1 MLRVGDVAAM
11 PLPLGGYGACQVSGV
26 SGDCA
31 TVCALDW
38 HSDELPT
45 LDDLA
50 SAAPLILDHHGWSG
64 RPDAL
69 MVDSSDPPPPDF
81 VWLGQQPVHPD
92 TPPETN
98 TLGAWESIPRSVA
111 FQRRWDLHVPAAA
124 KAAYR
129 DATHGPV
136 MVDLGDVPRT
146 MYATASSLT
155 LPAHL
160 ADVRWPAL
168 DALPQ
173 LTTVRCSGPDRGLAE
188 ALTARP
194 IIQSLV
200 WDDPPHTVDLSTTH
214 LTTLT
219 ISGTGPR
226 LLRLPPELIDLHVE
240 GEPPAAVEA
249 AGEGR
254 WIHLSI
260 AAFPGVA
267 PNGLHGVR
275 RLDLRGSGDLSLT
288 ALAAL
293 TDLEWL
299 HIRWNHPHGGLLDG
313 SRLSGFSRL
322 HTLRLADAYGVDAS
336 SLSHPPTSVRRL
348 DVNGIRRSQSEL
360 LMARHR
366 GTPVRV
372 TVWGAKSD
380 AWLASNIDNPLR
392 DWVDDDE
399 QAGAAACEAYA
410 SALRAIDHLPAGDP
424 ATATRAQ
431 PILRHLIEQL
441 NTIEERSEII
451 DTLRREEAADA
462 FFDLAQRAGVTDSEA
477 ADWFDEWRDF

>member
-1 MLRVGDVAAM
+1 M
-11 PLPLGGYGACQVSGV
+11 PAG
-26 SGDCA
+26 
-31 TVCALDW
+31 
-38 HSDELPT
+38 
-45 LDDLA
+45 
-50 SAAPLILDHHGWSG
+50 
-64 RPDAL
+64 
-69 MVDSSDPPPPDF
+69 
-81 VWLGQQPVHPD
+81 
-92 TPPETN
+92 
-98 TLGAWESIPRSVA
+98 
-111 FQRRWDLHVPAAA
+111 A

-160 ADVRWPAL
+160 ANVRWPAL

-260 AAFPGVA
+260 AAFSRGVS
-267 PNGLHGVR
+267 NGLHGVR
-275 RLDLRGSGDLSLT
+275 RLDLRASGDLSLT
-288 ALAAL
+288 ALEAL

-299 HIRWNHPHGGLLDG
+299 HIRWNHPHGGLLDD
-313 SRLSGFSRL
+313 SRLSGVSRL
-322 HTLRLADAYGVDAS
+322 HTLRLTDAYGVDAS
-336 SLSHPPTSVRRL
+336 SLSHAPTSVRRL

-410 SALRAIDHLPAGDP
+410 SALRAIDHLPADDP

-441 NTIEERSEII
+441 NAIEERSEII

-462 FFDLAQRAGVTDSEA
+462 FFDLAQRAGITDSEA